1 MKQLSGMELLV
12 QVARMYYE
20 EGLNQQQIAKKLNM
34 SRSLVSKLL
43 IKAKRNGIVE
53 IKINPNPIHPFQEI
67 EDKIKQSLQLKYVKV
82 VDNGEGTKHN
92 KVSVEAGLYI
102 ISRLPSCKNVVIS
115 AGRTTKG
122 IVDNMIS
129 ATSFPDITFLPASGG
144 IGEIRWDIDSN
155 MICGQ
160 IAQQCGSQYR
170 QIHAPIIV
178 DSVEAKEI
186 LLEQTFIKEV
196 LELSAKA
203 DMAVVG
209 IGKGFQK
216 EAMLP
221 LYPSGRSEDYFEHEE
236 LISGDFC
243 YNYFDKDGN
252 VVDCRWNKQL
262 IGLSLE
268 QLRKIPNVVCVA
280 EEIEKAENL
289 YIAAKT
295 GLVNSMIVDIKVAK
309 KVLSCYS
316 KDLYQM

>member
-1 MKQLSGMELLV
+1 MNQLSGTELLV

-20 EGLNQQQIAKKLNM
+20 ENLNQQQIARKLNM

-43 IKAKRNGIVE
+43 IKAKNNGIVE
-53 IKINPNPIHPFQEI
+53 IKINPNPIHPFREI
-67 EDKIKQSLQLKYVKV
+67 EDKLKQGLQLKYVRV
-82 VDNGEGTKHN
+82 VDNGEGTQPN
-92 KVSVEAGLYI
+92 KVSVEAGLYLV
-102 ISRLPSCKNVVIS
+102 SRLPSCKNVVIS
-115 AGRTTKG
+115 AGRTTRE
-122 IVDNMIS
+122 IANYLVS
-129 ATSFPDITFLPASGG
+129 ATSFPNVTFLPASGG

-155 MICGQ
+155 MICGR
-160 IAQQCGSQYR
+160 IAQQCGGKYR

-178 DSVEAKEI
+178 DSIEAKEI

-196 LELSAKA
+196 LESSANA

-236 LISGDFC
+236 TIVGDFC

-262 IGLSLE
+262 IGLSLD

-280 EEIEKAENL
+280 EEVDKAENL

-295 GLVNSMIVDIKVAK
+295 KLINSMILDIKVAK
-309 KVLSCYS
+309 KVLNCYS
-316 KDLYQM
+316 KDLYS